1 MGVDKIEE
9 KVKIPEGIEVEIDK
23 FKVKVK
29 GKLGETER
37 DFYNRGVA
45 NILKFEKLDGEIKI
59 IIEKG
64 GAKGKALMGTIR
76 KHLLNL
82 FKGVSEGFEYKLK
95 VIYTHFPI
103 SVEFKDNEFIVKNF
117 LGQKDVKKIK
127 IPKDVEIDISKDEI
141 KVFGINKELAGQV
154 AANLE
159 RLTKLTKRDRRKFQ
173 DGIFIFEKPK

>member
-1 MGVDKIEE
+1 MEENPLLSLPRPIIEAL
-9 KVKIPEGIEVEIDK
+9 
-23 FKVKVK
+23 FKSAEEEAKRAR
-29 GKLGETER
+29 LRIQTLNER
-37 DFYNRGVA
+37 
-45 NILKFEKLDGEIKI
+45 ISLLKPLLKFEKLDGEIKI

-64 GAKGKALMGTIR
+64 GAKGKALMGTIK

-127 IPKDVEIDISKDEI
+127 IPRDVKIDISKDEI

>member
-1 MGVDKIEE
+1 
-9 KVKIPEGIEVEIDK
+9 
-23 FKVKVK
+23 
-29 GKLGETER
+29 
-37 DFYNRGVA
+37 
-45 NILKFEKLDGEIKI
+45 
-59 IIEKG
+59 
-64 GAKGKALMGTIR
+64 
-76 KHLLNL
+76 
-82 FKGVSEGFEYKLK
+82 LK

-127 IPKDVEIDISKDEI
+127 IPKDVKIDISKDEI